1 MYCNIS
7 MIRCMWDLCM
17 CIDLCMWDT
26 TSPAYSPFADCSGSE
41 AKLSSPIAFFQ
52 NCVSSCTWRF
62 FRSDVFW
69 SPLHILNISRS
80 LGAESLFGSDEKEC
94 RVHQARSDCVGLA
107 WGVECA
113 SCGSRFLPRRRA
125 EKIRPIQVP
134 FKPSSVT
141 TKRSTRSL
149 SRGVRRNGAVE
160 ISNST
165 ATS

>member
-17 CIDLCMWDT
+17 WGYNIAGLFSVCRLQWLGNQAVITNCPFSELCVILYL
-26 TSPAYSPFADCSGSE
+26 A
-41 AKLSSPIAFFQ
+41 
-52 NCVSSCTWRF
+52 V

-141 TKRSTRSL
+141 ITRSTRSL